1 MKIQC
6 SASLPVCD
14 YAALG
19 VNSVH
24 VSIVHMGTRE
34 HTAAPQHALHFDATG
49 LQFAKWSYSPCY
61 SPCVASP
68 ARKLTGQA

>member
-19 VNSVH
+19 VNCVH

-34 HTAAPQHALHFDATG
+34 HTAAPGHA
-49 LQFAKWSYSPCY
+49 
-61 SPCVASP
+61 
-68 ARKLTGQA
+68 